1 MTVSS
6 LRFSLSP
13 WIKNPSFKSPFI
25 TTTKK
30 SLIITCIN
38 LRRSSSS
45 SSTSSPSLEKLK
57 EQVEEGNGERWE
69 PYRKKKVVMRVG
81 YVGSNYR
88 GLQIQRDEPSFTT
101 VEAELENALFRA
113 GGIRDSNYGDLH
125 KIGWARSSRTDKGVH
140 SLGTT
145 ISLKMEIPETA
156 WKEDPYGI
164 ALANYVNSNLPNDV
178 KVFSILPSQRKFD
191 ARRECNVRKYSYLLP
206 AEIIGIRSD
215 ISSDEIDYHLSE
227 FNNILRSFEG
237 EHPFHN
243 YTIRSKYRRQSPRKS
258 QMQSVIESPKE
269 ASASES
275 ESGDELEECGVDYKA
290 ALDISGDSLGPSHSS
305 DVKEHSVS
313 IHEKH
318 GDGLQDQGSTV
329 PLRARWLYEP
339 DGRDRIGASHFR
351 KIYICSCGKLEKS
364 SGIDYVEIS
373 ICGGIRKMI
382 GTAVAVKRKLL
393 PQDFIELSLIKFSR
407 IVVPLAPS
415 EVLVLRGNQFSL
427 RKSQVNIIR
436 SEVMKQVESE
446 EILKAVNEF
455 YESVMLPQVSKFLD
469 PSNTPW
475 KEWVET
481 LDANTSIPDEEWE
494 EVRRAWKSWK
504 ESYRTR
510 TEASAL

>member
-1 MTVSS
+1 
-6 LRFSLSP
+6 
-13 WIKNPSFKSPFI
+13 
-25 TTTKK
+25 
-30 SLIITCIN
+30 
-38 LRRSSSS
+38 
-45 SSTSSPSLEKLK
+45 
-57 EQVEEGNGERWE
+57 
-69 PYRKKKVVMRVG
+69 MRVG
-81 YVGSNYR
+81 YVGTNYR
-88 GLQIQRDEPSFTT
+88 GLQIQRDEHSFTT
-101 VEAELENALFRA
+101 VEAELENAIFRA

-215 ISSDEIDYHLSE
+215 ISTTEIDHHLSE

-258 QMQSVIESPKE
+258 RSVNKPPEE

-275 ESGDELEECGVDYKA
+275 ESGDELEECGIDDVA
-290 ALDISGDSLGPSHSS
+290 ALDINGDSLGPSHSS
-305 DVKEHSVS
+305 DSKEHSVS

-318 GDGLQDQGSTV
+318 GDGLRDQDSTV
-329 PLRARWLYEP
+329 PVRARWLYEP

-351 KIYICSCGKLEKS
+351 KIYLCSCGKLEKS

-373 ICGGIRKMI
+373 IYGESFMLHQIRKMI

-407 IVVPLAPS
+407 IIVPLAPS
-415 EVLVLRGNQFSL
+415 EVLILRGNQFSL
-427 RKSQVNIIR
+427 RKNQVNIIR

-469 PSNTPW
+469 PSNAPW
-475 KEWVET
+475 KEWVEI

-494 EVRRAWKSWK
+494 EVRKAWKSWK
-504 ESYRTR
+504 ESFQIR
-510 TEASAL
+510 TEASVNQVIG